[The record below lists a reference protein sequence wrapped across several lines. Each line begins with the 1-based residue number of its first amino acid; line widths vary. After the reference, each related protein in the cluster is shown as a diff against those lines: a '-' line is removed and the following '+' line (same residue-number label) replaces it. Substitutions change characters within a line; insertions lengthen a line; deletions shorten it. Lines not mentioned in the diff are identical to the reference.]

1 MGRHRQL
8 RSVHRRPAKRRRPP
22 ALRSQAWIP
31 AVAAIGLLAGACS
44 DDGAT
49 TGPQPGG
56 AVPGPEVSIFTA
68 GTFDDIRLPRGAT
81 EISEKTE
88 RDGAIAQSFALEAT
102 SPVQTME
109 FFSRTLPEDG
119 WALLDEPESTGTD
132 SIAGSWARDGRRL
145 DVSALLAQGLEDERT
160 QFSIVLLPSLADAG
174 SIEGG

>member
-1 MGRHRQL
+1 M
-8 RSVHRRPAKRRRPP
+8 
-22 ALRSQAWIP
+22 
-31 AVAAIGLLAGACS
+31 
-44 DDGAT
+44 
-49 TGPQPGG
+49 
-56 AVPGPEVSIFTA
+56 SIFTA